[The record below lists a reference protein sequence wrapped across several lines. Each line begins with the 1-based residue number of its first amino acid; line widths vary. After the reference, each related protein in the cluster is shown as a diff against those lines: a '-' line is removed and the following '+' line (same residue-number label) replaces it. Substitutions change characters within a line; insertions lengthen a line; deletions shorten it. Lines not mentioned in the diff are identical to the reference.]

1 MPGPLTRLADRVGR
15 KAVSALDEMGFAAHL
30 LGRSLYWLAV
40 GHQRRQPV
48 RMSSIVAQAMDI
60 GIGALPILSVL
71 AFTIG
76 VLFGFATERSRFCT
90 TGALSDTL
98 LMGDWTRLRMWALA
112 SAGAPSARV

>member
-1 MPGPLTRLADRVGR
+1 MD
-15 KAVSALDEMGFAAHL
+15 VSALLPPPPAT
-30 LGRSLYWLAV
+30 LA
-40 GHQRRQPV
+40 Q
-48 RMSSIVAQAMDI
+48 
-60 GIGALPILSVL
+60 L

-112 SAGAPSARV
+112 SAGASSPWAAPSARV